1 MDEYILWYCFT
12 ETETE
17 KVNFSGIFFLQVSL
31 GHRPSSEMVNFT
43 LSNDG
48 QNSTTGSWYSQFSL
62 TAPSWVPEE

>member
-1 MDEYILWYCFT
+1 MKALDEYILWYCFT

-48 QNSTTGSWYSQFSL
+48 QNSTTGS
-62 TAPSWVPEE
+62 